1 MEKERFQPCTDE
13 QRFDQFMDQG
23 QRKRWTSSFLS
34 LILKFL
40 WAAYKLDVY
49 TTHSCDK
56 KAAGFMLLPN
66 PFRWGTMLQQC
77 VLTVHHHDPTV
88 PGCRQVPGQDSH
100 LGPVWK
106 ALKKIPNREDK
117 EHVESHAFAGEA
129 GKCWQGELSA
139 FRHAWTSF
147 VS

>member
-1 MEKERFQPCTDE
+1 MCTLDVTLHTAVTKE
-13 QRFDQFMDQG
+13 QRVSCFYPTLSDEEPCYSSVCSQFIT
-23 QRKRWTSSFLS
+23 KS
-34 LILKFL
+34 
-40 WAAYKLDVY
+40 
-49 TTHSCDK
+49 
-56 KAAGFMLLPN
+56 
-66 PFRWGTMLQQC
+66 
-77 VLTVHHHDPTV
+77 HDPTV

-139 FRHAWTSF
+139 FHHALSSF